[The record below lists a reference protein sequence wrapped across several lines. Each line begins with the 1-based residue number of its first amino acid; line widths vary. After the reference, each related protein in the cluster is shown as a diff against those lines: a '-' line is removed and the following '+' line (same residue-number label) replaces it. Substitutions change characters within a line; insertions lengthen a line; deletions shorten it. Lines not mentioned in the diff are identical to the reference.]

1 MGAGA
6 CCSRSCGK
14 DAMPPS
20 AGPIL
25 AAVRPANLALI
36 RAVRAWGLTGHG
48 DPTEAAAAGLWARF
62 SPGYREQL
70 AATWAATAGM
80 TPELAWQTLLRD
92 HAAASRFDPNRVHP
106 SWFERILSA
115 ESPAV
120 AAIVRQHAPE
130 SIRSRLPV
138 QSGSTAE
145 HQGGRPRGSATASPA
160 AVEWALATWSER
172 LVGDVAASPNDPP
185 IILAL
190 SQFRLRDLV
199 RLARVLGQVKYAFGV
214 AAGPEASPIDPAVAR
229 DSPSDRVR
237 VGFFRRTIGRADP
250 RLGSLARADLASV
263 AATRHRL
270 YPTVGLITVAR
281 LLKACDPHRARWAV
295 QHIPYPVA
303 RLIGSLGAKDS
314 LPAAGLSPRAV
325 RAWESWVLEAAWARL
340 LAEGRLGVYGEGTS
354 T

>member
-1 MGAGA
+1 M
-6 CCSRSCGK
+6 SQ
-14 DAMPPS
+14 S

-25 AAVRPANLALI
+25 ADVTPANLALI
-36 RAVRAWGLTGHG
+36 RAVRAWGQTGQG
-48 DPTEAAAAGLWARF
+48 DPTDAAAAGLWARF
-62 SPGYREQL
+62 SPAYREQL
-70 AATWAATAGM
+70 AAAWSSTARM

-92 HAAASRFDPNRVHP
+92 HGAASRFEPNRVHP

-120 AAIVRQHAPE
+120 AALVRRCAPE
-130 SIRSRLPV
+130 PIRSRLPV
-138 QSGSTAE
+138 HAESAVE
-145 HQGGRPRGSATASPA
+145 HQGSGHDGSATASSV

-172 LVGDVAASPNDPP
+172 LVGDVAESPNDPP

-214 AAGPEASPIDPAVAR
+214 EASPSASPIDPAVAR
-229 DSPSDRVR
+229 DSTSDRVR

-250 RLGSLARADLASV
+250 RLGPLARADFASV
-263 AATRHRL
+263 AARRHRL

-281 LLKACDPHRARWAV
+281 LLKACDPHRARWAI

-303 RLIGSLGAKDS
+303 RMIGSLGAKDS
-314 LPAAGLSPRAV
+314 VSAAGLSPRAV
-325 RAWESWVLEAAWARL
+325 RAWESWILEAAWARL
-340 LAEGRLGVYGEGTS
+340 LAEGRLGAHGEGT
-354 T
+354 TT